1 MGTSR
6 EEFDYIVVGAGVAGS
21 VLASRLSE
29 RSDRRTLLLEAGEE
43 NPVDIGRSQG
53 AFFLTWGDT
62 QKNWAYQTV
71 PQPGLAGRVVDEPRG
86 RAVGGSNVLN
96 IGAWLRGRP
105 EDYDAWEQA
114 GATGWNA
121 EAARMAFLA
130 IEATDRGPAELRGA
144 DGPVQMNDIA
154 TPTPLS
160 EVLLDAFV
168 EAGLGARGDS
178 NGAVA
183 DVADHYQTVFV
194 DGVRR
199 TVADA
204 YLTDEVRA
212 RENLTIRTGAHVR
225 RVLIEDGRAVGVEVQ
240 TAAGVQEFRA
250 RREIVLSGGSYNT
263 PQLLMLSGVG
273 PREHL
278 DSFGIPVVI
287 DLPGVGSGLRDHI
300 YPHVYTLASAGVD
313 GSVPMDLS
321 DEAVQT
327 WLTSHEGP
335 AAYFPENGVGW
346 VTKPGSSAPDYE
358 LLFSYNTDASKFPAE
373 QDAAQRSGVSVGA
386 VLLQPKSTGTVRLAS
401 ADPFAKPVIDPGFLS
416 DERDLVELVEAV
428 RLTQRY
434 LTAPVLRPWAETM
447 YPEPSATDAEIAEH
461 VRQDSGTTFHPVGTA
476 KMGADTDP
484 MAVTDAALRVRGVQG
499 LRVADASVM
508 PQIIRGHTVAPSAF
522 IGYRAADL
530 IADGDTE

>member
-1 MGTSR
+1 MNTAS

-21 VLASRLSE
+21 VLAARLSE
-29 RSDRRTLLLEAGEE
+29 HPDRTTLLLEAGQE
-43 NPVDIGRSQG
+43 NPLDIGRSQG

-62 QKNWAYQTV
+62 EKNWAYQTV
-71 PQPGLAGRVVDEPRG
+71 PQPGLAGRVIDEPRG

-121 EAARMAFLA
+121 ASARAAYLA
-130 IEATDRGPAELRGA
+130 IEATDRGPADLRGT

-160 EVLLDAFV
+160 DILLDAFT
-168 EAGLGARGDS
+168 EGGFGERGDS
-178 NGAVA
+178 DGPVA
-183 DVADHYQTVFV
+183 DVADRYQTVFV

-204 YLTDEVRA
+204 YLTSEVRERA
-212 RENLTIRTGAHVR
+212 NLTVRVGAHVN
-225 RVLIEDGRAVGVEVQ
+225 RVVIENGRAVGVEVR
-240 TAAGVQEFRA
+240 TADGVQVLRA
-250 RREIVLSGGSYNT
+250 RHEVVLSGGSYNS

-278 DSFGIPVVI
+278 ESLGIPVLV

-300 YPHVYTLASAGVD
+300 YPHVYTLAAAGVE

-321 DEAVQT
+321 DAAVQT
-327 WLTSHEGP
+327 WLTSHDGP

-346 VTKPGSSAPDYE
+346 VTKAGSPAPDFE
-358 LLFSYNTDASKFPAE
+358 LLFSYNSDASKFPAVDGAE
-373 QDAAQRSGVSVGA
+373 QRSGVSVGS

-401 ADPFAKPVIDPGFLS
+401 TDPLDKPVIDPAFLS
-416 DERDLVELVEAV
+416 DERDLPELIEAV

-434 LTAPVLRPWAETM
+434 LSAPSLRPWVEQM
-447 YPEPSATDAEIAEH
+447 YPTTDASDAEIAEH

-476 KMGADTDP
+476 KMGADSDP
-484 MAVTDAALRVRGVQG
+484 MAVTDASLRVRGVQG

-508 PQIIRGHTVAPSAF
+508 PQIIRGHTIAPSAF
-522 IGYRAADL
+522 IGYRAAEL
-530 IADGDTE
+530 IAGETE